1 MTIKSSL
8 DTLEQVLSLVDD
20 YFSTPG
26 SDANDWETLSRYI
39 RSRMTHLDG
48 LEVLEILQFFRK
60 HAPLALGR
68 SPNDAPDASDDFGF
82 SDLDLLKELQWQYG
96 VARSVLRRV
105 QNTPEIKD
113 VRDALRGAQ
122 SMLSDISKLRERI
135 LSTDKIQEFMSS
147 VMQILGEE
155 DEKLVDKVLARF
167 EDLSGGNAG
176 GGDGNGGSVLS
187 AHDGSIDLREG
198 VA

>member
-1 MTIKSSL
+1 
-8 DTLEQVLSLVDD
+8 
-20 YFSTPG
+20 
-26 SDANDWETLSRYI
+26 
-39 RSRMTHLDG
+39 MTHLDG

-60 HAPLALGR
+60 HAPLALG
-68 SPNDAPDASDDFGF
+68 SNPDDAPDAADEFGF

-155 DEKLVDKVLARF
+155 DEKLVDRVLARF
-167 EDLSGGNAG
+167 EDLSGSEEGTSRAA
-176 GGDGNGGSVLS
+176 DT
-187 AHDGSIDLREG
+187 HGSIDLREG
-198 VA
+198 AA